1 MVLSQSLGHGN
12 PEPTDSF
19 LTSPFMDDLDSVC
32 STPFVSAPSS
42 PGRSPSPGF
51 FFSAPASPMHFVLYS
66 ASSSAAR
73 PALEYPQI
81 DSSSSCDFE
90 FDFSSRSSN
99 SGPLGRGS
107 MCSADELFSNG
118 QIKPM
123 KLSSHL
129 QKAQILAPLL
139 DLETEEEDDR
149 DGEEAER
156 DGEVVK
162 RGRDLRLRSRS
173 VHRKARS
180 LSPLRNAVY
189 EWNEEVGE
197 EEEGRVREREV
208 KECLRKLEDDYEQ
221 ETKLNETVL
230 SIETTPSCSASSS
243 RSLSSGRNSKKWIFL
258 KDLLHRSKSEGRGN
272 AKEKFWSNI
281 SFSPSKEKKL
291 KSPSLTISKEE
302 KPLPGTENPANAN
315 AAAAET
321 QKQKQKQAPA
331 KKSPVAGKAKMGI
344 AKRRGI
350 QPSAHELHYTANRAQ
365 AEEMKKRTYLPYK
378 HGLFGCLGFSSKGYS
393 ALNGLARTL
402 NPVSSR

>member
-1 MVLSQSLGHGN
+1 MSQSFGHGD
-12 PEPTDSF
+12 PEPTDSSEMPRF
-19 LTSPFMDDLDSVC
+19 SDDLGSAC

-42 PGRSPSPGF
+42 PGRGPSPGY

-66 ASSSAAR
+66 APAPAAR
-73 PALEYPQI
+73 AAPEYPQL
-81 DSSSSCDFE
+81 DSSSSLCDFE
-90 FDFSSRSSN
+90 FDFSSRLSE
-99 SGPLGRGS
+99 SGPLGGGS
-107 MCSADELFSNG
+107 MSSADELFSNG

-129 QKAQILAPLL
+129 QRPQMLSPLL
-139 DLETEEEDDR
+139 DLETEEEDN
-149 DGEEAER
+149 E

-180 LSPLRNAVY
+180 LSPLRNAAY
-189 EWNEEVGE
+189 EWNEEEG
-197 EEEGRVREREV
+197 EEEGRAGEREV
-208 KECLRKLEDDYEQ
+208 KECIRKLQEDYEQ
-221 ETKLNETVL
+221 EKKQNETVP
-230 SIETTPSCSASSS
+230 SVETTPSCSASSS
-243 RSLSSGRNSKKWIFL
+243 RSSSSGRNSKKWIFL

-291 KSPSLTISKEE
+291 KSSSLTISKEE
-302 KPLPGTENPANAN
+302 KPLPSAEDAADANAV
-315 AAAAET
+315 AET
-321 QKQKQKQAPA
+321 QKQKQKQKQAPA
-331 KKSPVAGKAKMGI
+331 KKSAASGKPTNGI
-344 AKRRGI
+344 AKRRGL

-365 AEEMKKRTYLPYK
+365 AEEMKKRTYLPYR

-393 ALNGLARTL
+393 ALNGLARSL